1 MFKMMNRGKSKAY
14 TKNNYMVYLKS
25 VIIGLITGM
34 ANGLFGAGGGTI
46 AVPAMILLLKAE
58 DRKAHATA
66 IAIILPLT
74 IISSVF
80 YVKNGFIDINITW
93 KAIVGG
99 VVGGFVGAKLLNI
112 CPANLLRKIFGVVMI
127 IAAIRLIK

>member
-1 MFKMMNRGKSKAY
+1 MMNRGKSKAY

>member
-1 MFKMMNRGKSKAY
+1 MKNKENNSKTIIY
-14 TKNNYMVYLKS
+14 IKS
-25 VIIGLITGM
+25 VVIGLITGA

-46 AVPAMILLLKAE
+46 AVPAMIMLLKAE

-74 IISSVF
+74 VISSVF
-80 YVKNGFIDINITW
+80 YVKSGFLDINITW

-99 VVGGFVGAKLLNI
+99 MAGGFVGAKLLNI
-112 CPANLLRKIFGVVMI
+112 CPVNWLRRVFGVVMI
-127 IAAIRLIK
+127 IAAIRFIL